1 MEDKLNP
8 TLVGAFVLLLG
19 TGLVAAV
26 LWLAAGVGGSK
37 PMVAYQSIV
46 NESVAGLNLDAPV
59 KYLGVDVGKVRGIA
73 IDPANSSQVRLD
85 LLVERGTPVRRDSE
99 AVLKSQGL
107 TGIAYVELS
116 GGSAAAPLLA
126 PGPDGAPPLIR
137 SKPSLSAR
145 LENVVG
151 TALASLDRTTAN
163 LNALFDADN
172 RAALK
177 RTLVDV
183 SALMHTLSEQRGQF
197 AGITTD
203 LATTARHAAQ
213 ASAKLGPTLDAAAP
227 ALAQIGPALERVGP
241 ALAKVEAA
249 AAAIDR
255 MAQDAGRASQR
266 AGAAA
271 DAATS
276 AVQQLGSDTLPDLQ
290 TLLTELRPLAG
301 SLRQLSDDLRNQP
314 SSLLLGGAVRAPG
327 PGEGG
332 AVRAPGPGEAGAGSP
347 R

>member
-19 TGLVAAV
+19 TGLIAAV
-26 LWLAAGVGGSK
+26 LWLAAGVGGGK
-37 PMVAYQSIV
+37 PMVAYQSVIA
-46 NESVAGLNLDAPV
+46 ESVAGLNLDAPV
-59 KYLGVDVGKVRGIA
+59 KFLGVDVGKVRGIT
-73 IDPANSSQVRLD
+73 IDPHNPRQVRLD
-85 LLVERGTPVRRDSE
+85 LLIERGTPVRQDSE

-107 TGIAYVELS
+107 TGIAYVELG
-116 GGSAAAPLLA
+116 GGSAAAPLLE

-177 RTLVDV
+177 STLADV
-183 SALMHTLSEQRGQF
+183 SALMHTLAEQRGQL
-197 AGITTD
+197 AGITSD
-203 LATTARHAAQ
+203 IATTARHAAQ
-213 ASAKLGPTLDAAAP
+213 ASAKLGPALDTAGP
-227 ALAQIGPALERVGP
+227 ALAQVGPALERVGP

-249 AAAIDR
+249 AASIDR

-266 AGAAA
+266 AGQAA
-271 DAATS
+271 DAAAG
-276 AVQQLGSDTLPDLQ
+276 AVQELGSDTLPSLA
-290 TLLTELRPLAG
+290 TLLAELRPLVA
-301 SLRQLSDDLRNQP
+301 SLRQLSEDLRSQP

-327 PGEGG
+327 PGE
-332 AVRAPGPGEAGAGSP
+332 AGAGST

>member
-19 TGLVAAV
+19 TGLIAAV
-26 LWLAAGVGGSK
+26 LWLSAGVGGGK

-73 IDPANSSQVRLD
+73 IDPANPRQVRLD
-85 LLVERGTPVRRDSE
+85 LLIERGTPVRQDSE

-107 TGIAYVELS
+107 TGIAYVELG
-116 GGSAAAPLLA
+116 GGSAAAPLLE

-172 RAALK
+172 RAAFK
-177 RTLVDV
+177 STLADV
-183 SALMHTLSEQRGQF
+183 SALAHTLAEQRGQV
-197 AGITTD
+197 ANITTD
-203 LATTARHAAQ
+203 IAATARHAAQ
-213 ASAKLGPTLDAAAP
+213 ASAKLGPALDAAAP

-249 AAAIDR
+249 AASIDR

-266 AGAAA
+266 AGQAA
-271 DAATS
+271 DAAAG
-276 AVQQLGSDTLPDLQ
+276 AVQELGSDTLPSLA
-290 TLLTELRPLAG
+290 TLLAELRPLVG
-301 SLRQLSDDLRNQP
+301 SLRQLSEELRSQP

-327 PGEGG
+327 PGE
-332 AVRAPGPGEAGAGSP
+332 AGAGST

>member
-8 TLVGAFVLLLG
+8 TLVGAFVLLLSA
-19 TGLVAAV
+19 GLIAAV
-26 LWLAAGVGGSK
+26 LWLAVGVGGSK
-37 PMVAYQSIV
+37 PMAAYQSIIT
-46 NESVAGLNLDAPV
+46 ESVAGLNLNAPV
-59 KYLGVDVGKVRGIA
+59 KFLGVDVGKVTAIT
-73 IDPANSSQVRLD
+73 IDPNNPRQVRLD
-85 LLVERGTPVRRDSE
+85 MLIERGTPVRQDSE

-107 TGIAYVELS
+107 TGIAYVEVG
-116 GGSAAAPLLA
+116 GGSAAAPLLL
-126 PGPDGAPPLIR
+126 PGPDDTPPLIR

-177 RTLVDV
+177 STLADV
-183 SALMHTLSEQRGQF
+183 SALMHTLSEQRSQF

-203 LATTARHAAQ
+203 LATTARHAARV
-213 ASAKLGPTLDAAAP
+213 SAKLEPALDQVGP

-241 ALAKVEAA
+241 VLARVEAA
-249 AAAIDR
+249 AASIDR

-271 DAATS
+271 DAAAG

-290 TLLTELRPLAG
+290 TLLTELRPLVG
-301 SLRQLSDDLRNQP
+301 SLRQLSEELRSQP

-332 AVRAPGPGEAGAGSP
+332 AVRAPGPGEAGAGST

>member
-19 TGLVAAV
+19 TGLIAAV
-26 LWLAAGVGGSK
+26 LWLAAGVGGGK
-37 PMVAYQSIV
+37 PMEAYQSVIS
-46 NESVAGLNLDAPV
+46 ESVAGLNLDAPV
-59 KYLGVDVGKVRGIA
+59 KFLGVDVGKVRAIT
-73 IDPANSSQVRLD
+73 IDPNNPRQVRLD
-85 LLVERGTPVRRDSE
+85 LLIERGTPVRQDSE

-107 TGIAYVELS
+107 TGIAYVELG
-116 GGSAAAPLLA
+116 GGSAAAPLLQ

-177 RTLVDV
+177 STLADV
-183 SALMHTLSEQRGQF
+183 SALAHTLAEQRGQF

-213 ASAKLGPTLDAAAP
+213 ASARLGPALDAAAP
-227 ALAQIGPALERVGP
+227 ALAQIGPAMAQVGPALERVGP

-266 AGAAA
+266 AGQAA
-271 DAATS
+271 DAAAG
-276 AVQQLGSDTLPDLQ
+276 AVQQLGSDTLPDLA
-290 TLLTELRPLAG
+290 TLLAELRPLVG
-301 SLRQLSDDLRNQP
+301 SLRQLSEELRSQP

-327 PGEGG
+327 PGE
-332 AVRAPGPGEAGAGSP
+332 AGAGST

>member
-1 MEDKLNP
+1 
-8 TLVGAFVLLLG
+8 
-19 TGLVAAV
+19 
-26 LWLAAGVGGSK
+26 
-37 PMVAYQSIV
+37 
-46 NESVAGLNLDAPV
+46 VAGLNLDAPV
-59 KYLGVDVGKVRGIA
+59 KFLGVDVGKVRGIT
-73 IDPANSSQVRLD
+73 IDPVNSARVRLD
-85 LLVERGTPVRRDSE
+85 LVVERGTPVRQDSE

-177 RTLVDV
+177 STLADV
-183 SALMHTLSEQRGQF
+183 SALMHTLSEQRSQF

-203 LATTARHAAQ
+203 LATTARHAARV
-213 ASAKLGPTLDAAAP
+213 SAKLEPALDQVGP

-241 ALAKVEAA
+241 VLARVEAA
-249 AAAIDR
+249 AASIDR

-271 DAATS
+271 DAAAG

-290 TLLTELRPLAG
+290 TLLTELRPLVG
-301 SLRQLSDDLRNQP
+301 SLRQLSEELRSQP

-332 AVRAPGPGEAGAGSP
+332 AVRAPGPGEAGAGST